1 MKVIPVIAL
10 PRLMVYSRVITSG
23 ALASRP
29 MVSNLLRR
37 VEADSAAH
45 RREGFRPRESVR
57 SDIWTDDP
65 IALV

>member
-37 VEADSAAH
+37 KEA
-45 RREGFRPRESVR
+45 E
-57 SDIWTDDP
+57 
-65 IALV
+65 